1 MKTINNLF
9 FQTSMHK
16 RITHNFLFG
25 LITATTLVLST
36 LSLKANAQNLS
47 VNKNEITSYAQAL
60 LAIEPAR
67 QQAFGAI
74 KKIVGNEN
82 VPKIVCNQPNSMN
95 DLPNRAR
102 EIAVNYCKQS
112 QEIVENHGLTIDK
125 FNRITMEIP
134 KNNNLKQEI
143 YETLVRLQNK

>member
-102 EIAVNYCKQS
+102 DIAVNYCKQS

>member
-1 MKTINNLF
+1 M
-9 FQTSMHK
+9 
-16 RITHNFLFG
+16 FG

-102 EIAVNYCKQS
+102 DIAVNYCKQS

>member
-9 FQTSMHK
+9 FQTSIHK

-102 EIAVNYCKQS
+102 DIAVNYCKQS